1 MKRLET
7 VEEDNKALNIKVK
20 ALEKQ
25 NKEQKKKIIELD
37 KLSEHFK
44 EQE

>member
-7 VEEDNKALNIKVK
+7 IEDDNKALNIKVK

-25 NKEQKKKIIELD
+25 SIEKKENNRTR
-37 KLSEHFK
+37 
-44 EQE
+44 